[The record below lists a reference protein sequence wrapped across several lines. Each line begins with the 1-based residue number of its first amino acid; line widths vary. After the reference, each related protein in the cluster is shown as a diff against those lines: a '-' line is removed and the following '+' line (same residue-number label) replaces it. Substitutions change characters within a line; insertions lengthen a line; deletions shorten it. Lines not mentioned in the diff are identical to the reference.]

1 MDQSNRVAKSMFLFF
16 ELKRRNVLRVAAAY
30 IVVAWLLIQV
40 AETIFPLFGFDDT
53 PARIVV
59 IVLSILFI
67 PAVVIAWVFELTP
80 EGLKR
85 DDEVDRSQSIAPQ
98 TGKKLD
104 RIIMLVLALALGY
117 FAFDKFVLSES
128 RESYIAEAARE
139 EGRSE
144 ALVAFYGDKSI
155 AVLPFVNISSDK
167 EQEYFSDGLSEELLN
182 LLAKVPSLRV
192 IARVSSFSYKGED
205 TNIADVSRKLKVD
218 HLLSGSVR
226 KANNKVRVTAKLIR
240 AHDSS
245 HLWAETYERTLDD
258 IFLIQD
264 EIAAAVVAQLKVKL
278 LGVVPTSSKT
288 DSTAYAFYLQAR
300 ELAHQANAEAY
311 EQSNDL
317 YQQALVI
324 APDYAAAWAGLAENY
339 ISIANR
345 ALLDINEGY
354 ALAREAA
361 DKALTLDLN
370 FALAHASLGRIA
382 MVHDN
387 DLAGAAQHLE
397 RALELDPTNPQIVRA
412 VATLLINLDRLDEAI
427 RLLEYAAARDP
438 INADVHA
445 NLALGY
451 FCAGRPADAIDK
463 YRTALSLTPEAIG
476 LQSFLGAALLA
487 NQEPAAA
494 LAAMQQEPAEAW
506 RLIGLAMA
514 HHALGNKSQSDAV
527 LGELI
532 EKYGEEWPYN
542 VAYVFAFRGKVD
554 SAFDWLD
561 KAKRYNDPGLSEVV
575 SAPEF
580 TNITA
585 DPRWLPFL
593 ESIGKAPKQLNAVK
607 LEVASLNRNTN
618 GN

>member
-1 MDQSNRVAKSMFLFF
+1 M
-16 ELKRRNVLRVAAAY
+16 
-30 IVVAWLLIQV
+30 LIQV

-59 IVLSILFI
+59 IVLSVLFI

-85 DDEVDRSQSIAPQ
+85 DDEIDRSQSIAPQ

-128 RESYIAEAARE
+128 RETSIAEAARK
-139 EGRSE
+139 EGHSE
-144 ALVAFYGDKSI
+144 ALVALYGDKSI
-155 AVLPFVNISSDK
+155 AVLPFANISSDK

-205 TNIADVSRKLKVD
+205 TDIADVSRKLKVD

-264 EIAAAVVAQLKVKL
+264 EIAAAVVAQLKIKL

-288 DSTAYAFYLQAR
+288 DSTAYALYLQAR

-317 YQQALVI
+317 YQQALAI

-339 ISIANR
+339 ISLANR

-354 ALAREAA
+354 ALARDAA
-361 DKALTLDLN
+361 DKALMLDPD

-387 DLAGAAQHLE
+387 DLAGAAQNLE

-412 VATLLINLDRLDEAI
+412 VATLLLNLVRLDDAI
-427 RLLEYAAARDP
+427 SLLEFAAARDP
-438 INADVHA
+438 INSDVHA

-451 FCAGRPADAIDK
+451 FCAGRAADAIAE
-463 YRTALSLTPEAIG
+463 YRIALSLTPDAVG

-494 LAAMQQEPAEAW
+494 LAAMEQEPAEAW
-506 RLIGLAMA
+506 RLIGLAMT

-527 LGELI
+527 LVELI

-542 VAYVFAFRGKVD
+542 IAYVFAFRGEVD
-554 SAFDWLD
+554 SAFDWLE

-607 LEVASLNRNTN
+607 LEVALLTRNTRRQLIA
-618 GN
+618 GAIRLTLCTARSSRT